1 MAFTLTCSTAIPI
14 ASRQHLADLIT
25 SRRQLGP
32 LEHHGRI
39 DVDHRQS
46 ALGDENDRRAQQLD
60 RVGVSIA
67 LVGVGELM
75 ADVGQAGRAEQRV
88 DDRVREHVGV

>member
-1 MAFTLTCSTAIPI
+1 MLGRDPNRV
-14 ASRQHLADLIT
+14 RQHLADLIT

-39 DVDHRQS
+39 DVHDRQS
-46 ALGDENDRRAQQLD
+46 LLGDENDSRAQQLD
-60 RVGVSIA
+60 RVGVAIA

-75 ADVGQAGRAEQRV
+75 TDVGQAGRAEQRV